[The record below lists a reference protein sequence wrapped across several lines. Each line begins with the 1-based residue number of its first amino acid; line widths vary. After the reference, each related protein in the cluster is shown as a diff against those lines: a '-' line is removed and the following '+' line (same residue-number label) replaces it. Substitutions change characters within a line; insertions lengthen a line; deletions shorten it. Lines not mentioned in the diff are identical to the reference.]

1 MKSIF
6 TKKCTKPT
14 LSVEY
19 FLRIINWLVLAASL
33 PNQFLL
39 ASYRDPQNILSKCDT
54 TCISWTEWEVLNKLL
69 NWYLHICNVKL
80 RYWNRRDDVITSC
93 YLEIKIYLPFSPC
106 YRPCYCCYTCHE
118 ISDLST
124 ITLCH
129 YILNTSNIYIQVT
142 CLFVSTVY
150 AVLKIPMYTKH
161 SSKAACTF
169 KIWICISRW
178 LPPEGPNL
186 SLNKLA
192 CILEVGW
199 WNLILPFNLKL
210 YYLIVRWGIKLF

>member
-1 MKSIF
+1 M
-6 TKKCTKPT
+6 
-14 LSVEY
+14 EY

-80 RYWNRRDDVITSC
+80 RYWNRCDDVITSC

-106 YRPCYCCYTCHE
+106 YRPCYCCYASHE

-129 YILNTSNIYIQVT
+129 YILNTSNIYICHV
-142 CLFVSTVY
+142 F
-150 AVLKIPMYTKH
+150 
-161 SSKAACTF
+161 F
-169 KIWICISRW
+169 
-178 LPPEGPNL
+178 L
-186 SLNKLA
+186 SVQSMLCWKSP
-192 CILEVGW
+192 CILNTVQK
-199 WNLILPFNLKL
+199 LLALLKSGSVYHVDYHQKAQISL
-210 YYLIVRWGIKLF
+210 WTS